1 MLELN
6 TKELVCDFRSNIS
19 HIEWGTRHYNRE
31 KKCLKDFLGSAL
43 YDCKVA

>member
-19 HIEWGTRHYNRE
+19 HIEWGTRHYSRG
-31 KKCLKDFLGSAL
+31 KKMFEGFSWIRI
-43 YDCKVA
+43 V